1 MKLAI
6 MQPYFMPYI
15 GYFQLINAVDEF
27 VVLDDVNY
35 INRGWINRNRILIN
49 GQPKYITIPL
59 KEAGQN
65 KLIHEIRIVDDVLW
79 KPGLLK
85 TIEMNYKKA
94 PMFEEVFA
102 LLKSILDGDENN
114 LSKFVTNSIK
124 KTAQYLSIDTK
135 IIDSSRIF
143 DKKGLKAEE
152 RILDICIQ
160 KRADIY
166 INPIGGV
173 GLYHKELFKE
183 NGIDLFFIET
193 NQVEYKQLRSS
204 EFVPYLSILDVL
216 MNNKKDVILKYL
228 ANFGFI

>member
-1 MKLAI
+1 
-6 MQPYFMPYI
+6 MPYI